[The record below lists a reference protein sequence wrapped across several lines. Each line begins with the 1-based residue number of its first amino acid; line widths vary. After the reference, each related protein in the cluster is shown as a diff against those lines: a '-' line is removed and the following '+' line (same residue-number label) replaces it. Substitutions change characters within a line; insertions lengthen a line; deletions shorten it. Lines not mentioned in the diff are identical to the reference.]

1 MGHPLAYLV
10 TVAVDVADLCSLH
23 QTMRALHDL
32 VHAPPAEVDA
42 HASLMA
48 ARGLSC
54 AMLRRLGEAS
64 AGGVVRSSL
73 EVAQYWA
80 SVGAHEG
87 QHHVE

>member
-1 MGHPLAYLV
+1 MWLDFTTFRSDSQALLLAVVVHAVADHAVHPH
-10 TVAVDVADLCSLH
+10 AVDVAE

-54 AMLRRLGEAS
+54 AMLRRLGEVS
-64 AGGVVRSSL
+64 AGPRVRTVWVS
-73 EVAQYWA
+73 
-80 SVGAHEG
+80 G
-87 QHHVE
+87 